1 MSFNKPLIFVI
12 LINFLF
18 LSLKWVLSFYAFNET
33 ILASVLMNTK
43 DIQYYPLIVS
53 LSEFNFS
60 PTFLEYYNN
69 TKIVNF
75 PLASLVV
82 HSIFYKF
89 FNIYSFIILEFIF
102 HLLLIF
108 ILFNIIKKI
117 FNSSNAAAIFCI
129 LIFILI
135 LSLKTISNF
144 IEPQIFNKLYDV
156 LNENFGTRTP
166 RPLVTGVF
174 YFSFIY
180 YMMVLDEKINNK
192 LNYSY
197 ILKIAFFL
205 GLLANSFIF
214 LFIHSFIF
222 FLIFVVKILN
232 QKLIKWIKLNIKIVC
247 YFIFTLSFFL
257 LPLIIQI
264 LYGEVDYSSRLG
276 LVTIGSEKKF
286 FLIKYYLIN
295 LLRVEFLILFIL
307 TLYLNWF
314 LNKKKN
320 INLHTNK
327 INIFFILVVTSIVS
341 PLLFFIISPKIISIF
356 HFLNIILFSFI
367 FYIILSFFSIFY
379 FSLKKLNLKKK
390 YSISTIYAIL
400 TIIYISI
407 FVPLELDFFLKN
419 KEKRGEIIKLHKF
432 FNKNNLNNTDLKLFT
447 NDLLIMNLW
456 ILNNN
461 NQLIISDAFSNSLS
475 DTQIE
480 FNLLNSLKDF
490 NIGEKQLQKL
500 ISFKKSQI
508 RNKLFMLLFNY
519 KYQANSLYTFSK
531 LENYHKADQ
540 DLIVVTSPF
549 RVQMQIIP
557 ENEKKRILNLY
568 KNLKINLDLLPNYV
582 VINNSKGFENFS
594 IKNDKYKEIFKTKSY
609 LLYKRL

>member
-1 MSFNKPLIFVI
+1 MSFNKPLLFVI
-12 LINFLF
+12 LINFFF
-18 LSLKWVLSFYAFNET
+18 LSLKWILSFYTFNET
-33 ILASVLMNTK
+33 ILTSVLMNTK
-43 DIQYYPLIVS
+43 DIQYYPLIVN

-135 LSLKTISNF
+135 LSLKTIGNF
-144 IEPQIFNKLYDV
+144 VEPQIFYRLYDV
-156 LNENFGTRTP
+156 LNENFGTRAP
-166 RPLVTGVF
+166 RPLVTSVF
-174 YFSFIY
+174 YFSFLY
-180 YMMVLDEKINNK
+180 YMIFLEEKINNK

-197 ILKIAFFL
+197 ILKITFFL
-205 GLLANSFIF
+205 GLLANSFMF
-214 LFIHSFIF
+214 LFVHSFIF
-222 FLIFVVKILN
+222 FLIFIVKILN
-232 QKLIKWIKLNIKIVC
+232 KKLIQWIKLNTKIIC
-247 YFIFTLSFFL
+247 YFIFTLSCFL
-257 LPLIIQI
+257 LPIVVQM

-276 LVTIGSEKKF
+276 LITIGLEQKF
-286 FLIKYYLIN
+286 FLIKYYLTN
-295 LLRVEFLILFIL
+295 LLRVEFLILFTL
-307 TLYLNWF
+307 TLYLNWY

-320 INLHTNK
+320 INLYTNK
-327 INIFFILVVTSIVS
+327 INIFFLLVITSIIS
-341 PLLFFIISPKIISIF
+341 PLLFFIISSKIISIF

-367 FYIILSFFSIFY
+367 FYIFLYFFSILY
-379 FSLKKLNLKKK
+379 FLFKKLDLKKN
-390 YSISTIYAIL
+390 YSISIIYAIL

-407 FVPLELDFFLKN
+407 FVPLELDFFLKD
-419 KEKRGEIIKLHKF
+419 KEKRVEITKLHKF
-432 FNKNNLNNTDLKLFT
+432 FNKNNLNNTNLKLFT

-456 ILNNN
+456 ILNDN

-519 KYQANSLYTFSK
+519 KYQANSLHTFSK

-540 DLIVVTSPF
+540 DLIAATSPF

-568 KNLKINLDLLPNYV
+568 KNLKINSDLLPNYV
-582 VINNSKGFENFS
+582 VINNSNGFENFS
-594 IKNDKYKEIFKTKSY
+594 IKNDKYIEIFKTKSY

>member
-1 MSFNKPLIFVI
+1 MSFNKPLLFVI
-12 LINFLF
+12 LINFFF
-18 LSLKWVLSFYAFNET
+18 LSLKWILSFYTFNET
-33 ILASVLMNTK
+33 ILTSVLMNTK
-43 DIQYYPLIVS
+43 DIQYYPLIVN

-135 LSLKTISNF
+135 LSLKTIGNF
-144 IEPQIFNKLYDV
+144 VEPQIFYRLYDV
-156 LNENFGTRTP
+156 LNENFGTRAP
-166 RPLVTGVF
+166 RPLVTSVF
-174 YFSFIY
+174 YFSFLY
-180 YMMVLDEKINNK
+180 YMIFLEEKINNK

-197 ILKIAFFL
+197 ILKITFFL
-205 GLLANSFIF
+205 GLLANSFMF
-214 LFIHSFIF
+214 LFVHSFIF
-222 FLIFVVKILN
+222 FLIFIVKILN
-232 QKLIKWIKLNIKIVC
+232 KKLIQWIKLNTKIIC
-247 YFIFTLSFFL
+247 YFIFTLSCFL
-257 LPLIIQI
+257 LPIVVQM

-276 LVTIGSEKKF
+276 LITIGLEQKF
-286 FLIKYYLIN
+286 FLIKYYLTN
-295 LLRVEFLILFIL
+295 LLRVEFLILFTL
-307 TLYLNWF
+307 TLYLNWY

-320 INLHTNK
+320 INLYTNK
-327 INIFFILVVTSIVS
+327 INIFFLLVITSIIS
-341 PLLFFIISPKIISIF
+341 PLLFFIISSKIISIF
-356 HFLNIILFSFI
+356 HFLNIIFFSFI
-367 FYIILSFFSIFY
+367 FYIILSFFSILY
-379 FSLKKLNLKKK
+379 FLFKKLDLKKN
-390 YSISTIYAIL
+390 YSISIIYAIL

-407 FVPLELDFFLKN
+407 FVPLELDFFLKD
-419 KEKRGEIIKLHKF
+419 KEKRVEITKLHKF
-432 FNKNNLNNTDLKLFT
+432 FNKNNLNNTNLKLFT

-456 ILNNN
+456 ILNDN

-519 KYQANSLYTFSK
+519 KYQANSLHTFSK

-540 DLIVVTSPF
+540 DLIAATSPF

-568 KNLKINLDLLPNYV
+568 KNLKINSDLLPNYV
-582 VINNSKGFENFS
+582 VINNSNGFENFS
-594 IKNDKYKEIFKTKSY
+594 IKNDKYIEIFKTKSY